1 MGTVNSHWWNRPL
14 NCWWKAVQSI
24 TCYSWIL
31 SVQLNVHLNWLKIE
45 LQSLKCCI
53 CWTVLV
59 VSIKFT
65 GYFAL
70 CITQYNLCEYSHT
83 NSESLAQMRVTLLK
97 YRMFSRGLFCTVHC
111 FLKKARHLIFDHNF
125 CKCWPIFEILLL
137 VTQNYFFR
145 FAPYCTCTRIPS
157 SIWSRLY
164 GCASRWAAIRP
175 HKWQCW
181 MATCV
186 HDGLW
191 LVGDWASD
199 TQIFFVTDR
208 SVTTWLAS
216 HNVREVRLK
225 T

>member
-137 VTQNYFFR
+137 VTQNYFLDLHLTVHELEYLAVYGRASMGVPVGELQYGRTNGSAGWPHASTMDCDWSAIGPPTHKFFLSR
-145 FAPYCTCTRIPS
+145 TEAWLLDLRLTTCEK
-157 SIWSRLY
+157 
-164 GCASRWAAIRP
+164 C
-175 HKWQCW
+175 
-181 MATCV
+181 
-186 HDGLW
+186 D
-191 LVGDWASD
+191 
-199 TQIFFVTDR
+199 
-208 SVTTWLAS
+208 
-216 HNVREVRLK
+216 
-225 T
+225 